1 VFMLA
6 SVPPDPLELLP
17 AARSGDHVALGRL
30 LELYRNYLRLLA
42 RLQVGRRLQGKMDP
56 SDLVQE
62 AFLAA
67 QRNFEQFRGNTERE
81 FVAWFRQILASKL
94 VDLAR
99 LYLGSRRRDVR
110 LERQFAE
117 EVDSSAAALGRALA
131 QAGSS
136 PSEAA
141 VRRERAVLLA
151 DAIKSL
157 PADYGEVIILR
168 HLEGLSLSDVAA
180 RMDRTLDS
188 VKKLWVRGIAK
199 LRGILGVETAE
210 DNP

>member
-1 VFMLA
+1 MLA
-6 SVPPDPLELLP
+6 SVPPDPVELLQ
-17 AARSGDHVALGRL
+17 AARAGDRPALGQL

-42 RLQVGRRLQGKMDP
+42 RLQVGRRLRGKADP

-67 QRNFEQFRGNTERE
+67 QRTFAQFRGSSEAE
-81 FVAWFRQILASKL
+81 LVDWLRQILASKL

-99 LYLGSRRRDVR
+99 RYLGTGQRDVR
-110 LERQFAE
+110 LERQLADDLD
-117 EVDSSAAALGRALA
+117 DSSRALGAALAAPSG
-131 QAGSS
+131 S
-136 PSEAA
+136 PSQRA

-168 HLEGLSLSDVAA
+168 HLEGLPLAAVAA
-180 RMDRTLDS
+180 RMGRSVDS
-188 VKKLWVRGIAK
+188 VKKLWVRGIAR
-199 LRGILGVETAE
+199 LRQTLAGPEVEDQA
-210 DNP
+210 

>member
-1 VFMLA
+1 MLA
-6 SVPPDPLELLP
+6 PVPPDPVKLLQ
-17 AARSGDHVALGRL
+17 AARCGDREAAGRL

-42 RLQVGRRLQGKMDP
+42 RLQVGRRLQGKADP

-62 AFLAA
+62 TFLAA
-67 QRNFEQFRGNTERE
+67 QRDLGQFRGNTEGELMDWLRH
-81 FVAWFRQILASKL
+81 ILASKL

-99 LYLGSRRRDVR
+99 RYLGTRRRDVR
-110 LERQFAE
+110 LERQLAE
-117 EVDSSAAALGRALA
+117 EVDSSAAVLGMALA

-157 PADYGEVIILR
+157 PADYSEVIILR
-168 HLEGLSLSDVAA
+168 HLEGLALAEVAA
-180 RMDRTLDS
+180 RMHRSVDS

-199 LRGILGVETAE
+199 LRSILAVQEAE
-210 DNP
+210 DNS

>member
-1 VFMLA
+1 MLA
-6 SVPPDPLELLP
+6 SVPPDPVKLLQ
-17 AARSGDHVALGRL
+17 AARCGDHEARGQL

-42 RLQVGRRLQGKMDP
+42 RLQIGRRLQGKADP
-56 SDLVQE
+56 SDLVQD

-67 QRNFEQFRGNTERE
+67 QREFEQFRGNTEGE
-81 FVAWFRQILASKL
+81 LVDWLRQILASKL

-99 LYLGSRRRDVR
+99 RYLSTRRRDVR
-110 LERQFAE
+110 LERQFVE
-117 EVDSSAAALGRALA
+117 EVDGSAAALGMALA

>member
-1 VFMLA
+1 MLESA
-6 SVPPDPLELLP
+6 PPDPVALLQ
-17 AARSGDHVALGRL
+17 AARTGDREALGRL

-42 RLQVGRRLQGKMDP
+42 RLQVGRRLQGKADP

-67 QRNFEQFRGNTERE
+67 QRNFEQFRGNTEGE
-81 FVAWFRQILASKL
+81 LVDWLRQILASKL

-99 LYLGSRRRDVR
+99 RYLGTRRRDVR

-117 EVDSSAAALGRALA
+117 DVDTSAAALNMALA

-141 VRRERAVLLA
+141 VHRERAVLLA

-168 HLEGLSLSDVAA
+168 HLEGLPLSEVAQ
-180 RMDRTLDS
+180 RMDRTVDS

-199 LRGILGVETAE
+199 LRGILAVQEAE
-210 DNP
+210 DTP

>member
-1 VFMLA
+1 MLA
-6 SVPPDPLELLP
+6 SVPPDPVGLLQ
-17 AARSGDHVALGRL
+17 AARTGDSEALGRL

-42 RLQVGRRLQGKMDP
+42 RLQVGRRLQGKADP

-67 QRNFEQFRGNTERE
+67 QRNFEQFRGNTEGE
-81 FVAWFRQILASKL
+81 LVDWLRQILASKL

-99 LYLGSRRRDVR
+99 RYLGTRRRDVR

-117 EVDSSAAALGRALA
+117 DVDTSAAALNLALV

-168 HLEGLSLSDVAA
+168 HLEGLPLSEVAQ
-180 RMDRTLDS
+180 RMDRTIDS

-199 LRGILGVETAE
+199 LRGILAVQEAE

>member
-1 VFMLA
+1 MLA
-6 SVPPDPLELLP
+6 SVPPDPVKLLQT
-17 AARSGDHVALGRL
+17 ARCGDREAQGRL

-42 RLQVGRRLQGKMDP
+42 RLQVGRRLQGKADP

-62 AFLAA
+62 TFLAA
-67 QRNFEQFRGNTERE
+67 QRDFGQFRGNTEGE
-81 FVAWFRQILASKL
+81 LVDWLRQILASKL

-99 LYLGSRRRDVR
+99 RYLGTRRRDVR

-117 EVDSSAAALGRALA
+117 ELDSSAAALGMAMAR
-131 QAGSS
+131 AGSS
-136 PSEAA
+136 PSESA

-168 HLEGLSLSDVAA
+168 HLEGLPLAEVAA
-180 RMDRTLDS
+180 RMHRTVDS
-188 VKKLWVRGIAK
+188 VKKLWVRGIAR
-199 LRGILGVETAE
+199 LRGILAVQEAE
-210 DNP
+210 DDP

>member
-1 VFMLA
+1 MLA
-6 SVPPDPLELLP
+6 SVPPDPVALLQ
-17 AARSGDHVALGRL
+17 AARTGDREALGRL

-42 RLQVGRRLQGKMDP
+42 RLQVGRRLQGKADP

-67 QRNFEQFRGNTERE
+67 QRNFEQFRGNTEGE
-81 FVAWFRQILASKL
+81 LVDWLRQILASKL

-99 LYLGSRRRDVR
+99 CYLGTRRRDVR

-117 EVDSSAAALGRALA
+117 DVDTSAAALNLALV

-168 HLEGLSLSDVAA
+168 HLEGLPLSEVAQ
-180 RMDRTLDS
+180 RMDRTVDS

-199 LRGILGVETAE
+199 LRGILAVQEAK

>member
-1 VFMLA
+1 MAA
-6 SVPPDPLELLP
+6 SGPPDPVKLLH
-17 AARSGDHVALGRL
+17 AARTGDREALGRL

-42 RLQVGRRLQGKMDP
+42 RLQVGRRLRGKADP

-67 QRNFEQFRGNTERE
+67 QRNFEQFRGNTEGE
-81 FVAWFRQILASKL
+81 LVDWLRQILASKL

-99 LYLGSRRRDVR
+99 RYLGTRRRDVR
-110 LERQFAE
+110 LERQLAE
-117 EVDSSAAALGRALA
+117 DVDSSAEVLDKALA
-131 QAGSS
+131 QAESS

-141 VRRERAVLLA
+141 VHRERAVLLA

-168 HLEGLSLSDVAA
+168 HLEGLPLSEVAQ
-180 RMDRTLDS
+180 RMDRTIDS

-199 LRGILGVETAE
+199 LRGILAVQDAE
-210 DNP
+210 DIP

>member
-1 VFMLA
+1 MLA
-6 SVPPDPLELLP
+6 SVPPDPVALLQ
-17 AARSGDHVALGRL
+17 AARTGDREALGRL

-42 RLQVGRRLQGKMDP
+42 RLQVGRRLQGKADP

-67 QRNFEQFRGNTERE
+67 QRNFEQFRGNTEGE
-81 FVAWFRQILASKL
+81 LVDWLRQILASKL

-99 LYLGSRRRDVR
+99 RYLGTRRRDVR

-117 EVDSSAAALGRALA
+117 DVDTSAAALDRALA

-168 HLEGLSLSDVAA
+168 HLEGLPLSVVAQ
-180 RMDRTLDS
+180 RMDRTIDS

-199 LRGILGVETAE
+199 LRGILTRQEAE
-210 DNP
+210 DHP